1 MGLNGKSAYA
11 FDIQM
16 LLQKCEE
23 KMTSRA
29 FHDVAH
35 ELPTSRLRGVFY
47 VGCPHVK
54 PVIDPLT

>member
-11 FDIQM
+11 SNIQM
-16 LLQKCEE
+16 LLQECEE

-35 ELPTSRLRGVFY
+35 KKADFQIFKS
-47 VGCPHVK
+47 H
-54 PVIDPLT
+54 